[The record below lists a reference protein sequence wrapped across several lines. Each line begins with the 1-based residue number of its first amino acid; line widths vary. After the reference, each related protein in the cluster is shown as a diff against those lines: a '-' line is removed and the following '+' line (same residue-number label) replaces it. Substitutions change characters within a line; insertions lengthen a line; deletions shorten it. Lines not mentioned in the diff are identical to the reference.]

1 MKKPVKLLLLAGVV
15 SGVLAAGLVH
25 AMPGG
30 ERCMRDAHAMGKG
43 YGRHAMDPEARIER
57 MADAL
62 DLTQEQRSQMRG
74 IVDKSRPQT
83 REVRDR
89 LRDSRKQLHAL
100 MQQDQAPEREIRRLA
115 DSQGKAMADMIVLH
129 TKVQA
134 DIRALLT
141 PQQRQKMQQRFGR
154 QYGAPGMLQDQ
165 EPQRHS
171 DAGPAD
177 EPDTGSAEPRAK
189 RVSM

>member
-1 MKKPVKLLLLAGVV
+1 MKKPMKLLLIAGVV
-15 SGVLAAGLVH
+15 SGVVATGLVH

-30 ERCMRDAHAMGKG
+30 ERCMRGGHEMGKG
-43 YGRHAMDPEARIER
+43 HGRHGMDPEARIER

-100 MQQDQAPEREIRRLA
+100 MQQDQAPEGEIRRLA

-129 TKVQA
+129 TRVQA
-134 DIRALLT
+134 DIRSLLT
-141 PQQRQKMQQRFGR
+141 PEQRQKMQQRFGR
-154 QYGAPGMLQDQ
+154 QHGFPGMLQ
-165 EPQRHS
+165 EPERQS

-177 EPDTGSAEPRAK
+177 ELGAGSGIPPAK